1 MEFRVGGCS
10 RVPGEETLARRTLSR
25 LGLYEKIAADSDFG
39 EWRSRQRAVTVDG
52 RRLYVSGGDRL
63 IDESELM
70 LSWAVREGCADVAE
84 VEAAQ
89 RAIVDEDPPGDVE
102 YIDL

>member
-1 MEFRVGGCS
+1 MPS
-10 RVPGEETLARRTLSR
+10 EETLARRTLSR

-52 RRLYVSGGDRL
+52 RKLYISGGDRL
-63 IDESELM
+63 LDESELM
-70 LSWAVREGCADVAE
+70 LSWAVKKGRAEVAE

-89 RAIVDEDPPGDVE
+89 REIFRKDPPDDVE
-102 YIDL
+102 FI

>member
-1 MEFRVGGCS
+1 M
-10 RVPGEETLARRTLSR
+10 PGEETLAKRTLSR
-25 LGLYEKIAADSDFG
+25 LGLYETIAADSDYG

-52 RRLYVSGGDRL
+52 RRLYTSGGDRL
-63 IDESELM
+63 LDESELM
-70 LSWAVREGCADVAE
+70 LNWAVRKGRADAAE

-89 RAIVDEDPPGDVE
+89 RAIVEKDPPDDVE

>member
-1 MEFRVGGCS
+1 MRS
-10 RVPGEETLARRTLSR
+10 EESLAKRTLSR
-25 LGLYEKIAADSDFG
+25 LGLYEKIASDSDFG

-52 RRLYVSGGDRL
+52 RKLYTSGGDRL

-70 LSWAVREGCADVAE
+70 LNWAVTKGRADAAE

-89 RAIVDEDPPGDVE
+89 REIVEKDPPDDVE
-102 YIDL
+102 FIDI